1 MSDGEDGVDALLM
14 DGRIVHVRPVSER
27 DAESLTGLYTR
38 ASQRSRY
45 LRFFTA
51 GISIDR
57 EVQRLVT
64 PSDDHMALVAEHDG
78 LAVGVASYEVLSS
91 AQAEIAVLVDDAW
104 QGDGIGSLLI
114 EHLAG
119 VARRSGIRELVGDVL
134 ASNVTMLRA
143 SASLAPGI
151 ARDHGEDPEV
161 VRIHIPTHPDER
173 ALAAA
178 GVRDRTAEHNS
189 LRPLLAPALLAVIG
203 VSRSQRGV
211 GYEILQAVLA
221 GGFTG
226 RVYPVN
232 PHAKTIDGLDC
243 YPSVGAIPERVDLAI
258 VAVPA
263 SRVEQVIEECAAAQ
277 VGAVVVLS
285 AGLPLSTA
293 VAVTV

>member
-114 EHLAG
+114 EHYGA
-119 VARRSGIRELVGDVL
+119 
-134 ASNVTMLRA
+134 
-143 SASLAPGI
+143 
-151 ARDHGEDPEV
+151 
-161 VRIHIPTHPDER
+161 
-173 ALAAA
+173 ALA
-178 GVRDRTAEHNS
+178 
-189 LRPLLAPALLAVIG
+189 LLTIE
-203 VSRSQRGV
+203 SM
-211 GYEILQAVLA
+211 
-221 GGFTG
+221 GF
-226 RVYPVN
+226 
-232 PHAKTIDGLDC
+232 
-243 YPSVGAIPERVDLAI
+243 
-258 VAVPA
+258 
-263 SRVEQVIEECAAAQ
+263 
-277 VGAVVVLS
+277 LS
-285 AGLPLSTA
+285 P
-293 VAVTV
+293 